1 MSDIGRDSGII
12 ADDES
17 SETSSMRACDDC
29 SKMSYVQK
37 LRKRFEILSAGKESG
52 YHSSCNWWLDD
63 EEHEVDEGN
72 DENSEEPADSIQDT
86 QIIDDNESKLQQ
98 QMSVI
103 SERSLKSQKSHQ
115 SLKSQHSEVND
126 VTPIHL
132 PLITFTKYTDQQADD
147 EDSFESADDLDE
159 EIEPQFVRKSEMKI
173 TISRPTSITSQLS
186 NLSTSKLFNII
197 RELQE
202 NEENYVRSLKNGIVN
217 YMTVMNRREL
227 PKTLRGQKHRVFGNI
242 ESIYKFHCNEFYP
255 KLVECGEDV
264 ELIAELFTSYVTRDY
279 FYGYIIYAINRKRS
293 ELLCNYHVHYWK
305 QIQNQCGDRLGINSF
320 LLQPIQRLPRYQLLL
335 NEIIKELSKDI
346 ENTKQSIAACC
357 VAEKNIQRLLDTVNE
372 SMSINDVRNCYDMD
386 ILSQGKFK
394 KMNEFEMYDWE
405 LRRKYRG
412 KVFLFERCVVYTE
425 ALDREH
431 LEYRGHY
438 ESDKLGIIYK
448 EGKSKFKLF
457 AKKRGCKE
465 VEFYADLNTVVE
477 WKSAITGMLMD
488 FVAAEKKRNIM
499 NTIRRSS
506 STKYRSIPDSL
517 RSSILSNTSNQSNFS
532 VGSSYRSST
541 SSARSSTN
549 EQPRQSHWYI

>member
-1 MSDIGRDSGII
+1 MSDIARDSGII

-29 SKMSYVQK
+29 GKMSYVQK
-37 LRKRFEILSAGKESG
+37 LRKRFEILSTGKESG
-52 YHSSCNWWLDD
+52 FHQSCNWWLDD
-63 EEHEVDEGN
+63 EHQHDVDEGN
-72 DENSEEPADSIQDT
+72 EDNPEPADSIQNNDT
-86 QIIDDNESKLQQ
+86 NEDNNQKLQNQ
-98 QMSVI
+98 TSVV

-115 SLKSQHSEVND
+115 SLKSQNSEVNE
-126 VTPIHL
+126 VTPIYL
-132 PLITFTKYTDQQADD
+132 PLITFTKYTDQHAD
-147 EDSFESADDLDE
+147 DSFESADDLDE
-159 EIEPQFVRKSEMKI
+159 EVEAQYIRHSAMKI

-186 NLSTSKLFNII
+186 NISTSKLFNII

-255 KLVECGEDV
+255 KLVECCEDV
-264 ELIAELFTSYVTRDY
+264 EQIAELFTSYVTRDY

-372 SMSINDVRNCYDMD
+372 SMSINDVRNCYDID
-386 ILSQGKFK
+386 ILCQGKFK
-394 KMNEFEMYDWE
+394 KMNEFDIYDWE
-405 LRRKYRG
+405 QRKKFRG
-412 KVFLFERCVVYTE
+412 KVFLFERCIVFTE
-425 ALDREH
+425 ALNREY

-465 VEFYADLNTVVE
+465 VEFHTDLNTVVE
-477 WKSAITGMLMD
+477 WKTAITGMLMD
-488 FVAAEKKRNIM
+488 FVAAEKKRNVM
-499 NTIRRSS
+499 NTLRRSS
-506 STKYRSIPDSL
+506 STKYRSIPDSI
-517 RSSILSNTSNQSNFS
+517 RSSILSNTSNQSTIS
-532 VGSSYRSST
+532 IGSSYRSST